1 MEQFINFYT
10 ICTAL
15 VLLSLLFTVIGL
27 VTIRKVT
34 KKTKADVLY
43 WKQQWETANNVS
55 KEMQKVLD
63 KHNESIV
70 VVTDTYDAEINKLGK
85 IKKYRTPNQIKYD
98 AVIKLSN
105 EIVNSGCLEI
115 KAHPLGKMYDV
126 KLTMVKPTN

>member
-10 ICTAL
+10 IYTAL
-15 VLLSLLFTVIGL
+15 VLLSLLFTIIGL
-27 VTIRKVT
+27 VTINKVT

-63 KHNESIV
+63 KHNENIV
-70 VVTDTYDAEINKLGK
+70 VVKDIYDAERNKLGK
-85 IKKYRTPNQIKYD
+85 VKKYRTPNQIKYD

-115 KAHPLGKMYDV
+115 DKFITVNKYTV
-126 KLTMVKPTN
+126 KLTLVKPTN